1 MSGERPT
8 ERPTEL
14 PTGRAVRVVADPAGS
29 VTRAAVA
36 YSWSLGLVGLA
47 VFVTL
52 VATGAAM
59 PPLAPTLLLALVL
72 GLCIGRVALYPS
84 ELAASAELAVLLC
97 AVTAFRES
105 APVTGPLLLALL
117 VGPLDRDHW
126 RSRSVVRMAYNSG
139 DRALASLGAVGAFAA
154 VTTLL
159 GSSTGALIAATAAAA
174 IAATALDSAATVGL
188 VVCLGGNARAAR
200 RELLDIDALALPL
213 AVIGGAVGFL
223 ATGVGWWAAALPL
236 GLLALVPELL
246 QARARIPGRVARD
259 AILAA
264 EVVVALVAVALVS
277 EPPPW
282 PTALV
287 LTVLAVVVGLELV
300 VDERAPV
307 PPVLGIVVVVAAVA
321 VGGGSA
327 VFAGAL
333 VGALATATSW
343 WRGGRTRRRLAPIG
357 VAVAAAAGMIA
368 AAMSSVGGGPVT
380 VWAVVAGSVVVFAAP
395 VIGLARSAW
404 RRERGHL
411 LWAAPLLV
419 APTALGIVPALGVAA
434 RVALTAALVVVGAG
448 LGAWCGAP
456 PWRSRMLAPA
466 GTRLRGH
473 ARAPGF
479 LVLCGGAV
487 VLAVVGMIESSPDT
501 RRIGMWV
508 AVALGVTAT
517 TMALWATRQWR
528 LAPRARARQTAI
540 LGAAV
545 VGWCSVASLALSA
558 QLDAAFV
565 GSAALALVIAC
576 TATSTVRVGD
586 RVVDITG

>member
-1 MSGERPT
+1 MSAEHPT
-8 ERPTEL
+8 E
-14 PTGRAVRVVADPAGS
+14 RAVRVVADLPRT
-29 VTRAAVA
+29 VTGAAIG

-52 VATGAAM
+52 VATGSAL

-84 ELAASAELAVLLC
+84 GLAASAEVAVLLC
-97 AVTAFRES
+97 AVTAFRDS

-126 RSRSVVRMAYNSG
+126 RSRSAVRMAYNSG
-139 DRALASLGAVGAFAA
+139 DRALASLGAVGAFTAMA
-154 VTTLL
+154 TLL
-159 GSSTGALIAATAAAA
+159 GSSTGALIAATAGAA

-246 QARARIPGRVARD
+246 QARARIPARLARD
-259 AILAA
+259 AMLAA

-277 EPPPW
+277 APPPW
-282 PTALV
+282 PTELV
-287 LTVLAVVVGLELV
+287 LTVLAVVVGLEFV

-307 PPVLGIVVVVAAVA
+307 PPVLGTVVVAAAVS

-333 VGALATATSW
+333 VGALATATAW
-343 WRGGRTRRRLAPIG
+343 WCGQRKRRGSAPVG
-357 VAVAAAAGMIA
+357 VAVAASAGVIA
-368 AAMSSVGGGPVT
+368 AAVASLGGGPVT
-380 VWAVVAGSVVVFAAP
+380 VWALVVASVVVFAAP
-395 VIGLARSAW
+395 AIWLARSAW
-404 RRERGHL
+404 RAESGFL

-419 APTALGIVPALGVAA
+419 APIALGILPDLGVGA
-434 RVALTAALVVVGAG
+434 RVALAGVLLAVGAG
-448 LGAWCGAP
+448 LGSWCGAP

-473 ARAPGF
+473 ARTPGF
-479 LVLCGGAV
+479 LVLCGVVV
-487 VLAVVGMIESSPDT
+487 VLAVVGTVESSPDA
-501 RRIGMWV
+501 RRVGACV
-508 AVALGVTAT
+508 AIALGVTAT

-540 LGAAV
+540 LGAAAV
-545 VGWCSVASLALSA
+545 VWCGVASLACSGH
-558 QLDAAFV
+558 LDAAFA
-565 GSAALALVIAC
+565 GSAALALVVVS
-576 TATSTVRVGD
+576 TATSTVRIGDRVGD
-586 RVVDITG
+586 RVADLTG